1 MLDYSIFTDLYPL
14 EYKTGDCRFAPIPGY
29 SVLGL
34 FQSQISIT
42 TQPHERFYSCTLAS
56 GVHGCVI
63 ATHGGGVGRGSAI

>member
-34 FQSQISIT
+34 FQSQASSVAVGDSYAVI
-42 TQPHERFYSCTLAS
+42 PHKLQILTRT
-56 GVHGCVI
+56 
-63 ATHGGGVGRGSAI
+63 

>member
-1 MLDYSIFTDLYPL
+1 MIIKSLQIYAPL

-42 TQPHERFYSCTLAS
+42 TQPLFVSLHRNI
-56 GVHGCVI
+56 VI
-63 ATHGGGVGRGSAI
+63 

>member
-1 MLDYSIFTDLYPL
+1 MIIKSLQIYAPL

-42 TQPHERFYSCTLAS
+42 TQPLFLQ
-56 GVHGCVI
+56 
-63 ATHGGGVGRGSAI
+63 